1 MAERK
6 RRGRKRDIHLL
17 SNRPPLT
24 PTRKPFVRK
33 VEVAKPA
40 PSKFLQETPP
50 GKAAVVTA
58 SGIKYLDRGD
68 HVPEPEPVKPKR
80 EKKPRV
86 KNDPKLVSA
95 ARELRDRYLEQ
106 FNSGLSQGALPA
118 GKYAVGR
125 MIEVGSRQYAVGS
138 EEDARLLP
146 SANCLPPT
154 DLAA

>member
-1 MAERK
+1 
-6 RRGRKRDIHLL
+6 
-17 SNRPPLT
+17 
-24 PTRKPFVRK
+24 VRK

-95 ARELRDRYLEQ
+95 ARELRDRYLEHI
-106 FNSGLSQGALPA
+106 NTTPLLSQGKYDVSRALTA
-118 GKYAVGR
+118 
-125 MIEVGSRQYAVGS
+125 
-138 EEDARLLP
+138 
-146 SANCLPPT
+146 PPT
-154 DLAA
+154 SAILTPQRPLLDAA